1 MKATIT
7 TSHPDIRDSHP
18 EIRDSHPEF
27 RDALQNDKVRCP
39 GCKRIQRDA
48 GERATCGRCGFSPL
62 PSRAYP
68 PGHVFRPRTNP

>member
-1 MKATIT
+1 MKATIKT
-7 TSHPDIRDSHP
+7 P
-18 EIRDSHPEF
+18 
-27 RDALQNDKVRCP
+27 NVDKVRCP

-62 PSRAYP
+62 PSQAYP